1 MSKKRHK
8 SADHH
13 HAPKGKRVAIEL
25 MNGEKFIDHFIE
37 ARSKY
42 IELREHGK
50 VLRKD
55 LLSFRIA
62 RVYSRR
68 PNENQEETGK

>member
-13 HAPKGKRVAIEL
+13 HAPKGKRVRIEL
-25 MNGEKFIDHFIE
+25 MDGTQFVDHFVE

-50 VLRKD
+50 VMRKD
-55 LLSFRIA
+55 LASFKIA
-62 RVYSRR
+62 RE
-68 PNENQEETGK
+68 PNHE

>member
-13 HAPKGKRVAIEL
+13 HAPKGKLVAIEL
-25 MNGEKFIDHFIE
+25 KNGEKFVDHFVQ

-50 VLRKD
+50 IQRKD
-55 LLSFRIA
+55 LMSFRIA
-62 RVYSRR
+62 RAK
-68 PNENQEETGK
+68 NERTKGSTGLQR

>member
-13 HAPKGKRVAIEL
+13 SAPKGTRVAIEL
-25 MNGEKFIDHFIE
+25 KNGERFVDTFLE

-42 IELREHGK
+42 IELKDHGK
-50 VLRKD
+50 VWRRD
-55 LLSFRIA
+55 LMSFRMA
-62 RVYSRR
+62 KGGS
-68 PNENQEETGK
+68 